1 MPSGQ
6 PPLLGA
12 SPLRTGGETFAS
24 SGSLHIALSMPTSP
38 LLDFYPWS
46 YGFSL
51 TRRTAV
57 CGPACTVEWEGRTGN
72 RLPYPDCARSLLR
85 GNSARFSS
93 AFVLR
98 FVIAT
103 SPNLNWIPPNTRRG
117 PVCICPCHIGGA
129 AIHGVR
135 CCEQGPGRL
144 ATMLTESILTPKNAV
159 FVISYRSSVAAV
171 TAAVKFCLAV
181 SWKQVPRLLNFTGCY
196 SWASSSQE
204 SD

>member
-1 MPSGQ
+1 
-6 PPLLGA
+6 
-12 SPLRTGGETFAS
+12 
-24 SGSLHIALSMPTSP
+24 MPTSP

-46 YGFSL
+46 CGFSL

-144 ATMLTESILTPKNAV
+144 ATMLTESIQEHPYPK
-159 FVISYRSSVAAV
+159 
-171 TAAVKFCLAV
+171 KCCFCYFL
-181 SWKQVPRLLNFTGCY
+181 SIFGCCGNCGSEILPCRFLETG
-196 SWASSSQE
+196 SSSAKLYWLLLVGE
-204 SD
+204 

>member
-1 MPSGQ
+1 VEAVEARTNAIQRTSQTGSEPR
-6 PPLLGA
+6 LGGANHGPWA
-12 SPLRTGGETFAS
+12 SPIRRPCTS
-24 SGSLHIALSMPTSP
+24 RSPMPTSP

-57 CGPACTVEWEGRTGN
+57 CGPACTVVWEGRTGN
-72 RLPYPDCARSLLR
+72 RLRYPDCARSLLR
-85 GNSARFSS
+85 GNCARFSS

-103 SPNLNWIPPNTRRG
+103 SPNLNWFPPNTRRG

-144 ATMLTESILTPKNAV
+144 ATMLTESILTPKMPF
-159 FVISYRSSVAAV
+159 FVISYRSSLAAV
-171 TAAVKFCLAV
+171 TAAVKSAFPFLGNRFLVC
-181 SWKQVPRLLNFTGCY
+181 
-196 SWASSSQE
+196 
-204 SD
+204 